1 MTALS
6 TELWQPTPSSTIEH
20 IQRLR
25 VRLNEES
32 IIDFIAGLSP
42 WIAPLPSAVFVQ
54 QAANRHLHSGEP
66 LSWVIAIVI
75 ETLGLTTTHTALAFH
90 GWNKTHSEKEQAPFG
105 LAVVLAAV
113 YVGATLSLIGVLE
126 AFPELNSYAPLL
138 FPVLAVV
145 GAVNLAMRGHHN
157 QRVKEEKNLQA
168 EDRQR
173 RFADEDAEKELKRE
187 ERRMKMIAKYAPV
200 SFQERS
206 TIVPNGTVLTEERSR
221 NDEAETILGHIER
234 NGYKSLGEISKATT
248 IPKTTVSRIIDGLTA
263 DGKLHRIDDNGK
275 VKYEL
280 NGWH

>member
-6 TELWQPTPSSTIEH
+6 TELWQPTPSSTIDH

-54 QAANRHLHSGEP
+54 QAANRHLHSGET

-90 GWNKTHSEKEQAPFG
+90 GWNKTHSVEEQAPFG
-105 LAVVLAAV
+105 LAVALAGV
-113 YVGATLSLIGVLE
+113 YVAATLSLIGVLE
-126 AFPELNSYAPLL
+126 AFPSLNSYAPLL

-157 QRVKEEKNLQA
+157 QRVKEERNLQA

-187 ERRMKMIAKYAPV
+187 ERRMKMIAKYGVTSSVTSSVTPTVDSVTKAEKV
-200 SFQERS
+200 TGERYS
-206 TIVPNGTVLTEERSR
+206 EEQRLIVI
-221 NDEAETILGHIER
+221 AQ
-234 NGYKSLGEISKATT
+234 
-248 IPKTTVSRIIDGLTA
+248 
-263 DGKLHRIDDNGK
+263 RIDAGDKPQPTAWAKEFGCSRQQIYRDLEK
-275 VKYEL
+275 L
-280 NGWH
+280 QQGR